1 MKFADIQL
9 HEQAITRLREMVN
22 TQRIPHAILLSGES
36 GVPKLPVAMAFAQYL
51 HCKNPVTGDTCG
63 KCPSCLQ
70 HQSFNHPDTF
80 FSFPVL
86 KKDKIDTSDDFLEQ
100 WKEFLTTGRT
110 ETQQR
115 WLATLRSEEKRPQIY
130 VHESEI
136 ILHRMNLAP
145 YSSKYKV
152 IIMWLPENMKP
163 ECANALLKII
173 EEPFADSIF
182 VLVTDNKS
190 AVLPTIISR
199 TQEIPL
205 LRPSDEK
212 LARYLSLKYDVPM
225 ENALS
230 IATLA
235 QGNVASAEDAIDDKS
250 EEQDFLA
257 KFIALMRTAYVSDLY
272 ELKKLTDSI
281 ETFKR
286 EKTKRFL
293 AYCGHMIRENY
304 IYNLKNP
311 QLVHMSPDEAAF
323 SSKFSPFVNE
333 LNVEDLVKQF
343 SRAYTDIA
351 RNANAKIVLFDMAI
365 QITILLNRKR
375 K

>member
-51 HCKNPVTGDTCG
+51 HCQNPVNGDACG

-205 LRPSDEK
+205 LRPSDEQ

-230 IATLA
+230 IALLA